1 MHIYM
6 HENVKTLD
14 GRLKKVY
21 DVPLMSIEG
30 LKKVIKEKEEK
41 SKEYRKCDAYWL
53 LVVVDFMDSAQD
65 QEIQIDN
72 FEEMASDIFE
82 KIIVYKTIFGHVLES
97 R

>member
-1 MHIYM
+1 
-6 HENVKTLD
+6 
-14 GRLKKVY
+14 
-21 DVPLMSIEG
+21 MSIEG